1 MIERTIDQLL
11 AVTGGQLQ
19 PTGDR
24 HAARTITAVGTDS
37 RALADGALF
46 IALRGEHADGHD
58 YVEAAVHAGAGAV
71 LANRPL
77 PEVEVPVLVVDDT
90 WSALSAIAGDVR
102 RNLELDAVAITGSVG
117 KTTVKDL
124 TAAGLRTQRSVQ
136 AAAGSFNND
145 LGVPLTLLG
154 LEEHHQVLVAEIGA
168 RHVGDIARLAPLV
181 APDISIV
188 TAVAGVHLEIFG
200 SIDAI
205 ARAKGELVDALTD
218 GGLAVLHAADPRV
231 AAMAARAPEALGVA
245 LDADGAAG
253 TGLAVEVFARDIR
266 LDRRARP
273 RATAVTP
280 WGTTELTVPLA
291 GRHQLLNGLFAL
303 AVAGRLGVDLDAA
316 AAGIATATVS
326 PWRGAVEEFAG
337 VVVLDDAYNAN
348 PTAVR
353 AALETL
359 VAVERDGR
367 TIAVLGEMAEIG
379 PDAADEHEHI
389 GAHAVTLGVDVLVTV
404 GEVAASIAHGARTR
418 LASGDA
424 TGSTPLATGSGP
436 RTADGRPDIVEV
448 ADTQAAGELVA
459 EVARA
464 GDVVLVKAS
473 RVVGLE
479 ALAPQLRARLTGSTE
494 VER

>member
-1 MIERTIDQLL
+1 MIERTLDQLA
-11 AVTGGQLQ
+11 AVTGGRLH
-19 PTGDR
+19 P
-24 HAARTITAVGTDS
+24 AADGRAPRAVTAVATDS
-37 RALADGALF
+37 RALDDGALF
-46 IALRGEHADGHD
+46 VALPGVSADGHD
-58 YVEAAVHAGAGAV
+58 FAAAAVRAGAGAV
-71 LANRPL
+71 LAHRPL
-77 PEVEVPVLVVDDT
+77 PGLDVPVLQVDDT
-90 WSALSAIAGDVR
+90 WAALSAIAADVR
-102 RNLELDAVAITGSVG
+102 RGLDLDAVAITGSVG

-124 TAAGLRTQRSVQ
+124 TAAALRADRSVH

-154 LEEHHQVLVAEIGA
+154 LEAHHRALVAEIGA

-181 APDISIV
+181 APDIAIV

-205 ARAKGELVDALTD
+205 ARAKGELVDALTT

-231 AAMAARAPEALGVA
+231 AAMAARAPDALGVA
-245 LDADGAAG
+245 LDAGAAAAN
-253 TGLAVEVFARDIR
+253 GLAVDVFARDVR

-303 AVAGRLGVDLDAA
+303 AVAGRLGVPLDAA
-316 AAGIATATVS
+316 AAGIAAATVS

-337 VVVLDDAYNAN
+337 IVVLDDAYNAN
-348 PTAVR
+348 PTSVR

-379 PDAADEHEHI
+379 PDAHDEHERI
-389 GAHAVTLGVDVLVTV
+389 GAHAAALGVDVLVTV
-404 GEVAASIAHGARTR
+404 GAVADAIATGAG
-418 LASGDA
+418 APGADA
-424 TGSTPLATGSGP
+424 TID
-436 RTADGRPDIVEV
+436 RIEV
-448 ADTQAAGELVA
+448 ADTPAAGAVLAELV
-459 EVARA
+459 RP

-473 RVVGLE
+473 RVAGLE
-479 ALAPQLRARLTGSTE
+479 ALVPQLRARLTGAVE
-494 VER
+494 VDR